1 MPLADNPQTVG
12 DILIVD
18 DQPENL
24 QLLSEALSGQQYELR
39 RVLNGQ
45 LALQV
50 AQFDPPDLILLD
62 IRMPDIDGYEV
73 CRQLKANSQTS
84 NIPVIFLSAL
94 DESLDKVKAFDVGGA
109 DYIAK
114 PFQIPEVLA
123 RVRHQL
129 QIRQLQQQAQAQ
141 QQQLRE
147 KAQALETANRQ
158 LEFFSS
164 SASHDLS
171 APLRGLQSLSE
182 VLLEDYGD
190 RLDNLGKTYLQR
202 IRSTAI
208 EMDLLLKTLLDYSR
222 MTRTEFTVGP
232 VSLQTV
238 TNSAVRSLQSTI
250 ESNQATIEVQP
261 DMPKVIGFSLI
272 LERAANNLLNNA
284 LKYVEPAS
292 SPHIYIGAQ
301 SLQADEQSPDSPLAG
316 KPAVRWFFQDNGIG
330 IKPEDQGRIFEPFE
344 RLHGRESYPGT
355 GFGLAIVLR
364 GITRLGG
371 RCGVDSE
378 LGKGSRFWIE
388 LPASPD

>member
-1 MPLADNPQTVG
+1 MPSADNSQTIG

-24 QLLSEALSGQQYELR
+24 QLLSEALSGRHYELR
-39 RVLNGQ
+39 RVLSGQ

-73 CRQLKANSQTS
+73 CRQLKANEQTRD
-84 NIPVIFLSAL
+84 IPVIFLSAL
-94 DESLDKVKAFDVGGA
+94 DNPLDKVKAFDVGGA
-109 DYIAK
+109 DYVSK
-114 PFQIPEVLA
+114 PFQVPEVLA

-129 QIRQLQQQAQAQ
+129 QIRQLQRQASLQ
-141 QQQLRE
+141 QQRLEE
-147 KAQALETANRQ
+147 KARALETANRE

-190 RLDNLGKTYLQR
+190 RLDALGKTYLER

-208 EMDLLLKTLLDYSR
+208 EMDTLLKTLLDYSR

-238 TNSAVRSLQSTI
+238 VDHTLRSLRETI
-250 ESNQATIEVQP
+250 ESSRAVIEVQP
-261 DMPKVIGFSLI
+261 NLPKVVGSTLI
-272 LERAANNLLNNA
+272 LERVANNLLSNA
-284 LKYVEPAS
+284 LKYVEPGLTPQVHIGVERIQPTNRLAS
-292 SPHIYIGAQ
+292 LPTI
-301 SLQADEQSPDSPLAG
+301 
-316 KPAVRWFFQDNGIG
+316 RWFFQDNGIG
-330 IKPEDQGRIFEPFE
+330 IQPQERARIFEPFE

-355 GFGLAIVLR
+355 GFGLAIVQR
-364 GITRLGG
+364 GVMRLGG
-371 RCGVDSE
+371 QCGVDSE
-378 LGKGSRFWIE
+378 VGGGSRFWID
-388 LPASPD
+388 LPASAA

>member
-1 MPLADNPQTVG
+1 MPLADNSQTIG

-24 QLLSEALSGQQYELR
+24 RLLSEALSGCHYELR

-73 CRQLKANSQTS
+73 CRRLKANEQTKD
-84 NIPVIFLSAL
+84 IPVIFLSAL
-94 DESLDKVKAFDVGGA
+94 DNPLDKVKAFDVGGA
-109 DYIAK
+109 DYVSK
-114 PFQIPEVLA
+114 PFQVPEVLA

-129 QIRQLQQQAQAQ
+129 QIRQLQMQARLQ
-141 QQQLRE
+141 QQRLEE
-147 KAQALETANRQ
+147 KAWALETANRE

-190 RLDNLGKTYLQR
+190 RLDALGKTYLER
-202 IRSTAI
+202 IRSTTI
-208 EMDLLLKTLLDYSR
+208 EMDTLLKTLLDYSR

-238 TNSAVRSLQSTI
+238 VENTLRSQRETI
-250 ESNQATIEVQP
+250 ENHRATIEVQP
-261 DMPKVIGFSLI
+261 NLPKVVGSPLI
-272 LERAANNLLNNA
+272 LERVANNLLSNA
-284 LKYVEPAS
+284 LKYVEPGL
-292 SPHIYIGAQ
+292 SPQVYIGA
-301 SLQADEQSPDSPLAG
+301 EQIQ
-316 KPAVRWFFQDNGIG
+316 PANRLVSQPTIRWFFQDNGIG
-330 IKPEDQGRIFEPFE
+330 ILLEDRARIFEPFE

-355 GFGLAIVLR
+355 GFGLAIVQR
-364 GITRLGG
+364 GVMRLGG

-378 LGKGSRFWIE
+378 VGAGSRFWVE